1 MTTMVGL
8 MESARAFLPEFVLRR
23 RRSDSTNLSS
33 DVFIDD
39 MLPRVTPEAV
49 TQMIDRIVVPQ
60 LVVAHGQP
68 RQPGTPVDIGE
79 IAALA
84 LDVDAGAL
92 LERLEAMLERGSSV
106 NELLID
112 VLAPAARHL
121 GKLWEDDACDF
132 VEVTMGLWRLQ
143 EVVRDFSSRVAPG
156 TCTGGLRG
164 LRGLFASA
172 PHEQHNFGT
181 VIVEDVF
188 RRSGWSTDILLN
200 PDRSELLDAIA
211 SDHYDL
217 LGLTVSCEIH
227 SARLA
232 PLVAA
237 LRSVSRNPRLCI
249 MLGGHLA
256 ATDPHLISRVGADCT
271 APDAQRA
278 VIVAARWVQANA
290 CREVFTA

>member
-8 MESARAFLPEFVLRR
+8 MESARALLPEFVLRR
-23 RRSDSTNLSS
+23 RRSDSTNLSTV
-33 DVFIDD
+33 VFIDD

-68 RQPGTPVDIGE
+68 RETGTPVDIAE

-92 LERLEAMLERGSSV
+92 FEQLEAMLERGSSV

-156 TCTGGLRG
+156 SCAGG

-172 PHEQHNFGT
+172 PHEKHNFGT

-188 RRSGWSTDILLN
+188 RRSGWSTEILLN

-227 SARLA
+227 NARLA

-256 ATDPHLISRVGADCT
+256 AVDPHLISRVGADCT

>member
-1 MTTMVGL
+1 MATVVGL
-8 MESARAFLPEFVLRR
+8 METARAFLPEFVLRR
-23 RRSDSTNLSS
+23 RRADST
-33 DVFIDD
+33 DEAAIVFVDE

-60 LVVAHGQP
+60 LLDAHRRP
-68 RQPGTPVDIGE
+68 LETDSTVDIAE
-79 IAALA
+79 IATLA

-92 LERLEAMLERGSSV
+92 FERLEAMLERGSSV
-106 NELLID
+106 NALLVD

-121 GKLWEDDACDF
+121 GKLWEDDVCDF

-143 EVVRDFSSRVAPG
+143 EMVRDLSSRVAPG
-156 TCTGGLRG
+156 ANIGG

-172 PHEQHNFGT
+172 PDEQHSFGT
-181 VIVEDVF
+181 IVVEDVF
-188 RRSGWSTDILLN
+188 RRSGWSTDILLG
-200 PDRSELLDAIA
+200 PAKSELLDAIA
-211 SDHYDL
+211 SEHYDL
-217 LGLTVSCEIH
+217 LGLTVSCELN

-232 PLVAA
+232 PLVVA

-256 ATDPHLISRVGADCT
+256 AVDPHLISRVGADCT